1 MNIKYE
7 YDLFM
12 IVLFFVTWIV
22 LNVVTKGSI
31 DKNTLDEIFV
41 ILLNVYLIGKMYIA
55 IKYGYI
61 NLKYWE
67 FDRDENKKSY
77 NVAFAVLVIIIAI
90 NSIATIEILFMT

>member
-1 MNIKYE
+1 M
-7 YDLFM
+7 LS
-12 IVLFFVTWIV
+12 LFFVTWIV

-31 DKNTLDEIFV
+31 DKTTLDEIFV
-41 ILLNVYLIGKMYIA
+41 ILFNVYLIGKMYIA

-67 FDRDENKKSY
+67 FDRDENKKLY

-90 NSIATIEILFMT
+90 SSIAAFKVLFIT

>member
-1 MNIKYE
+1 MNIKYA

-12 IVLFFVTWIV
+12 LSLFFVTWIV

-31 DKNTLDEIFV
+31 DKTTLDEIFV
-41 ILLNVYLIGKMYIA
+41 ILFNVYLIGKMYIA

-67 FDRDENKKSY
+67 FDRDENKKLY

-90 NSIATIEILFMT
+90 SSIAAFKVLFIT